1 MMARRRPSL
10 PLLED
15 HRTPF
20 VRWHQIQGL
29 DMVMALFNTY
39 LPTLANLQSNCRN
52 NDFIQHSSS
61 RTAWTRL
68 CIGRAK
74 AKSGAIGL
82 VVWPSTC
89 TIAPSNGTCL
99 TSSHESAKEAP
110 ESTTNIYQNTTSWS
124 RVLR

>member
-1 MMARRRPSL
+1 MIAPRRPSL
-10 PLLED
+10 ALLED

-29 DMVMALFNTY
+29 DMVMTSLNTY

-52 NDFIQHSSS
+52 NGFIQHSSS

-74 AKSGAIGL
+74 AKSGVIKL
-82 VVWPSTC
+82 VVYPSTHA
-89 TIAPSNGTCL
+89 IAPSNGTCL
-99 TSSHESAKEAP
+99 TSSHESVKEAA
-110 ESTTNIYQNTTSWS
+110 ECTTNIY
-124 RVLR
+124 